1 MRYTST
7 RDHQVSKTS
16 KEGQSNKVF
25 LEEGGLFVLPHLAD
39 QTLNIHEL
47 LDLDYETIAQRV
59 LMILL
64 PDFNTDSLKKR
75 FILPIISIFPM
86 IASRQFVL
94 SGIFMS

>member
-16 KEGQSNKVF
+16 KEAIKQGIS
-25 LEEGGLFVLPHLAD
+25 EEGGLFVLPHLAD
-39 QTLNIHEL
+39 QALNIHEL

-64 PDFNTDSLKKR
+64 PDFNTDPLKKR